1 MVSTVELFIRE
12 CVPKKVADMT
22 VMILYTI
29 KGNLLRRY
37 CSGEKSAKE
46 AAKLI
51 GMAPCINAYLQPDDR
66 CSMRFVN
73 QTKQLVNV
81 KDDWVKMPH
90 ICCNYVE
97 SMRCLDRQLNE
108 HECLRRHHDYLM
120 DLSRSFITS
129 ISDIMCGD
137 YNEDT
142 DRCDKLGPPPT
153 PKTFNSKQ
161 YKTFIWVMTDILASM
176 KTLTLAKFRAEQTGG
191 DQQQQQQQV

>member
-1 MVSTVELFIRE
+1 MVNTVEAFIRE
-12 CVPKKVADMT
+12 CVPKNVADMT

-37 CSGEKSAKE
+37 CSPSEKSVKE
-46 AAKLI
+46 GAKLI
-51 GMAPCINAYLQPDDR
+51 GMAPCINTYLQPDDR
-66 CSMRFVN
+66 CRMRFVN

-81 KDDWVKMPH
+81 KDDWIKMPH

-97 SMRCLDRQLNE
+97 SMRCLDQQLNE
-108 HECLRRHHDYLM
+108 HECLRTHHDYLM

-142 DRCDKLGPPPT
+142 DRCDKLAPAPAPEKLNT
-153 PKTFNSKQ
+153 KS

-176 KTLTLAKFRAEQTGG
+176 KTMIPAKFRGEQGEG
-191 DQQQQQQQV
+191 PKQQQVL